1 MYGAASPS
9 QIVCRLIHPTALASH
24 PLTSALAQPS
34 HPIPPRNSSLYQKS
48 FPTNHILIAT
58 TPSLRTDVQCL
69 LHLTRPCHSQPR
81 SQHREIS
88 EADVV
93 GYVVPDIRNKGV
105 AQLDA

>member
-1 MYGAASPS
+1 MYEIASRS
-9 QIVCRLIHPTALASH
+9 QIVCRLIHRTALASH
-24 PLTSALAQPS
+24 LLTSALAQPS
-34 HPIPPRNSSLYQKS
+34 HPIPPRHFALYQDS
-48 FPTNHILIAT
+48 FPTNHILVAT

-69 LHLTRPCHSQPR
+69 LHLTRPCHPQPR
-81 SQHREIS
+81 SQHCEIS